1 MLCSNNATTQMQSKC
16 KNPPVEGWVFVASE
30 GFEPPKAEPADLQL
44 SEVAFKIRPG
54 GTLPQF
60 FIRQAALCRYAHFR
74 PFPSVERNLN
84 GMWLPGNARIVELE
98 FDYGSAFFS

>member
-1 MLCSNNATTQMQSKC
+1 MYPSISLVK
-16 KNPPVEGWVFVASE
+16 PPF
-30 GFEPPKAEPADLQL
+30 ADMPI
-44 SEVAFKIRPG
+44 SVR
-54 GTLPQF
+54 
-60 FIRQAALCRYAHFR
+60 FR

>member
-1 MLCSNNATTQMQSKC
+1 MRISRHYS
-16 KNPPVEGWVFVASE
+16 VASE

-44 SEVAFKIRPG
+44 SGERLIVGQIANV
-54 GTLPQF
+54 PQY
-60 FIRQAALCRYAHFR
+60 FIGQATLCRYAHFR